1 MTAPVLLSTS
11 VLLLVEPTDAS
22 PGVKVCCTV
31 HYAPLG
37 LYTTSVEFELV
48 LLFELDVFEEVLLVA
63 LLVFELLERSL
74 LLLLLLLED

>member
-37 LYTTSVEFELV
+37 LCGTCVEFELVCV

-74 LLLLLLLED
+74 LLLED

>member
-1 MTAPVLLSTS
+1 MTPPVLLSTS

-31 HYAPLG
+31 HNAPLG
-37 LYTTSVEFELV
+37 LCGTCVV

-63 LLVFELLERSL
+63 LL
-74 LLLLLLLED
+74 LLLLLEEELFEVPLVVAGGFV